1 MIFHMFSFNPLYHTK
16 TGDTMEKIIH
26 KGVEGVFYPK
36 DEYKLLRETV
46 IAQNELIEQLKKG
59 VGVNG

>member
-1 MIFHMFSFNPLYHTK
+1 
-16 TGDTMEKIIH
+16 MEKIVH

-36 DEYKLLRETV
+36 EEYRTLRETV
-46 IAQNELIEQLKKG
+46 LAQNELIEQLKKE